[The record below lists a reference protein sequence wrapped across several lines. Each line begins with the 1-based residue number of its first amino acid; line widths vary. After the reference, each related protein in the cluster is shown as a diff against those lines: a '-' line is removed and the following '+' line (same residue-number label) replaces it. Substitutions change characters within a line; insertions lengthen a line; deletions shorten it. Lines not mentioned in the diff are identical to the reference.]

1 MQPFGFSAASRRARG
16 RLPLRWG
23 CDCGVGCYNF
33 LVFDDMFLNIPGWNV
48 AIVDSFVTD
57 QDYALLRQYIEIERT
72 STQQA

>member
-1 MQPFGFSAASRRARG
+1 
-16 RLPLRWG
+16 
-23 CDCGVGCYNF
+23 
-33 LVFDDMFLNIPGWNV
+33 MFLNIPGWNV